1 MDVLRHGSPPEAKS
15 RLFLSARRWALAG
28 AAVCLLLSQRAF
40 AQPVPESSDA
50 PPPAVADYPITRIG
64 LQLDGGLPGGAG
76 ATLLYR
82 PWWWLRLNGGLAYDV
97 VGFGYRGGVSLA
109 PGHWVVTP
117 TLNFD
122 AGHYVSGDATRFVST
137 SDPNEI
143 ALLHHATYDFG
154 SAQIGLEI
162 GSQRRFTFYLRGGVA
177 YVRTHAAGSDLTN
190 LVNGKS
196 GSSASSYTVG
206 DLNLSMLIPC
216 VSLGFLI
223 YIF

>member
-1 MDVLRHGSPPEAKS
+1 MRILDPTPATGDERVPHPPLDDSHPARPARHRWPTESRKS
-15 RLFLSARRWALAG
+15 ASASARRPPSAAL
-28 AAVCLLLSQRAF
+28 
-40 AQPVPESSDA
+40 
-50 PPPAVADYPITRIG
+50 
-64 LQLDGGLPGGAG
+64 LPGGAG

-82 PWWWLRLNGGLAYDV
+82 PWWWLRFNGGLAYDV